1 MTWYLSQSTHK
12 FHLFSSIKVT
22 KTDLLLPF
30 WAKTSISTQ
39 TQMITSSRYMLI
51 VETAMTHGDI
61 SHSKKPELVLVR
73 LELFLAVALVLFVTK
88 VGLLSKEGRR
98 RYYIFFLSWRE
109 WLDGKMSNTRQHPWD
124 KNDRFPQVLLVMRRR
139 VKVENICNL
148 FHLLKTG
155 LLWNTLRKWKL
166 FFTLSLHCQYL
177 FEA

>member
-1 MTWYLSQSTHK
+1 MSQSTHK

-22 KTDLLLPF
+22 KTDLLLPL

-61 SHSKKPELVLVR
+61 RHSKKPELVLVR

-139 VKVENICNL
+139 GKE
-148 FHLLKTG
+148 FHLVITHAGK
-155 LLWNTLRKWKL
+155 
-166 FFTLSLHCQYL
+166 FIV
-177 FEA
+177 

>member
-1 MTWYLSQSTHK
+1 MSQSTHK

-22 KTDLLLPF
+22 KTDLLLPL

-51 VETAMTHGDI
+51 VETTMTHGDI
-61 SHSKKPELVLVR
+61 RHSKKTEFVLVR
-73 LELFLAVALVLFVTK
+73 LELFLAVALVLL

-139 VKVENICNL
+139 VKVENIYNL
-148 FHLLKTG
+148 FHLVKTW